1 MNQENLLNIKNLKV
15 YFNSDN
21 NTVKAVDDISF
32 TVNKGE
38 IVSLVG
44 ESGSG
49 KSISALSI
57 TKLIPQSAK
66 YLNGEIIYDNID
78 ILRLSDNN
86 LRKIRGNSI
95 GYIFQ
100 EPMTS
105 FNPVLKIKD
114 QIQEAISMHND
125 NRVISVDSLL
135 SKVQLPSRIK
145 NSYPHEMSGGQL
157 QRCMIAMALAC
168 SPKLLIADEPTTAL
182 DVTIQKEILDL
193 LNSLKK
199 TEGLSIL
206 LITHNFGVVSEIAD
220 RVYVMQNGKI
230 VESGNTNEILYF
242 PKNDYTKKL
251 ISAVPRM

>member
-21 NTVKAVDDISF
+21 NIIKAVDDISF

-57 TKLIPQSAK
+57 TKLTPQSAK

-114 QIQEAISMHND
+114 QIQEAISMHNG
-125 NRVISVDSLL
+125 NKVINIDFLL

-242 PKNDYTKKL
+242 PKNEYTKKL

>member
-1 MNQENLLNIKNLKV
+1 MSIEPLLDVKNLKV
-15 YFNSDN
+15 YFNSDDKPI
-21 NTVKAVDDISF
+21 KAVDDVSF
-32 TVNKGE
+32 FVRKGE

-49 KSISALSI
+49 KSISALSV
-57 TKLIPQSAK
+57 TKLAPQSAK
-66 YLNGEIIYDNID
+66 YLGGEIVYDNVD
-78 ILRLSDNN
+78 LFKLSGNS
-86 LRKIRGNSI
+86 LRKIRGNNI

-105 FNPVLKIKD
+105 FNPVLTIKD
-114 QIQEAISMHND
+114 QIQEAIFMHNKKKII
-125 NRVISVDSLL
+125 NVDYLL

-182 DVTIQKEILDL
+182 DVTVQKEILTL
-193 LNSLKK
+193 LNILKK
-199 TEGLSIL
+199 TEELSIL

-230 VESGNTNEILYF
+230 VESGKTKEILCF